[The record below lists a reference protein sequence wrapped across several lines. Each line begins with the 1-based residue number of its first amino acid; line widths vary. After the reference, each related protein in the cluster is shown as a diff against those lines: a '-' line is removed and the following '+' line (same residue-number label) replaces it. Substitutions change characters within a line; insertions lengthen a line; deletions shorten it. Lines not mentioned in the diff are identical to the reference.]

1 MINILCVCGN
11 GMGTSTIL
19 KINVKK
25 ICDQNGID
33 AAVDSCAFGEAMG
46 YLSDKD
52 IVLTSPEWATM
63 IPVSK
68 AITVEVLNL
77 IDTKAVSEA
86 LIQTIGEHF
95 PNELA
100 K

>member
-25 ICDQNGID
+25 ICDQNKIE
-33 AAVDSCAFGEAMG
+33 ASVDSCAFGEAMG
-46 YLSDKD
+46 YLSGKD
-52 IVLTSPEWATM
+52 IVLTSPEWAAM
-63 IPVSK
+63 IPASK
-68 AITVEVLNL
+68 AVTVEILNL

-86 LIQTIGEHF
+86 LLQTVREHF
-95 PNELA
+95 PDELA

>member
-1 MINILCVCGN
+1 MLNILCVCGN

-19 KINVKK
+19 KINVKR

-33 AAVDSCAFGEAMG
+33 ASVDSCAFGEAMG
-46 YLSDKD
+46 YLNDKD

-63 IPVSK
+63 IPASNAVM
-68 AITVEVLNL
+68 VEILNL
-77 IDTKAVSEA
+77 IDTKAVAEA
-86 LIQTIGEHF
+86 LLQTVRDQF
-95 PNELA
+95 PDELA

>member
-1 MINILCVCGN
+1 MLNILCVCGN

-19 KINVKK
+19 KINVKR

-33 AAVDSCAFGEAMG
+33 ASVDSCAFGEAMG
-46 YLSDKD
+46 YLNDKD

-63 IPVSK
+63 IPTSNAVM
-68 AITVEVLNL
+68 VEILNL
-77 IDTKAVSEA
+77 IDTKAVAEA
-86 LIQTIGEHF
+86 LLQTVRDHF
-95 PNELA
+95 PDELA

>member
-1 MINILCVCGN
+1 MLNILCVCGN

-25 ICDQNGID
+25 ICGEKGID
-33 AAVDSCAFGEAMG
+33 VAVDSCAFGEAMG
-46 YLSDKD
+46 YLNGKD

-63 IPVSK
+63 IPGSSAV
-68 AITVEVLNL
+68 TVQVQNL

-86 LIQTIGEHF
+86 LLSAVKEHF
-95 PNELA
+95 PDELP